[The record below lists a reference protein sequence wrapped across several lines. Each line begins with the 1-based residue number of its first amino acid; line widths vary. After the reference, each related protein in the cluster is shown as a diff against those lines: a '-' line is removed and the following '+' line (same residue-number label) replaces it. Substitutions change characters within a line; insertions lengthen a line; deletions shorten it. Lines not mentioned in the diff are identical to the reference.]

1 MFIGSIRQLQQRA
14 RYVRRIFMIWRTRV
28 RRHATLARP
37 GSWIAVSLACYTQGD
52 LNKLQLES
60 VVRSCFNS
68 WYQHG
73 QRGRDCCIRSINVLT
88 FRYTADLRLL
98 MGVRCAVPPRK
109 ACCVTM
115 TRLVCCLRRTS
126 PERVD
131 RGLVPQ
137 HGSHIVPV

>member
-1 MFIGSIRQLQQRA
+1 
-14 RYVRRIFMIWRTRV
+14 MIWRTRV

-37 GSWIAVSLACYTQGD
+37 GSWNAASLACYTQGD

-68 WYQHG
+68 WYQHE

-115 TRLVCCLRRTS
+115 SRLPSLLSEKNVARMR
-126 PERVD
+126 
-131 RGLVPQ
+131 
-137 HGSHIVPV
+137 